1 MAVKRQKN
9 APSAKRSPAKNSKAR
24 NFDAAL
30 AAFAL
35 LAMER
40 VRNAK
45 DPFATGVKVA
55 EQIRKIAEQVE
66 YEVRAESM
74 ALTEAGYLS
83 SDAVGVGVGVF

>member
-1 MAVKRQKN
+1 
-9 APSAKRSPAKNSKAR
+9 
-24 NFDAAL
+24 
-30 AAFAL
+30 
-35 LAMER
+35 MER